1 MTMRTDHNG
10 VVPARHDWQARAA
23 EALDKARKMK
33 PGAERTEALKKAG
46 QLQVAAD
53 MRGYLSSRELRP
65 PK

>member
-1 MTMRTDHNG
+1 MRSIGDEQL
-10 VVPARHDWQARAA
+10 PDRHDWQARAA

-53 MRGYLSSRELRP
+53 IKGYLVSKELQP

>member
-1 MTMRTDHNG
+1 MHTNRDSQL
-10 VVPARHDWQARAA
+10 PDKHDWQARAS
-23 EALDKARKMK
+23 EALAKARKMK

>member
-1 MTMRTDHNG
+1 
-10 VVPARHDWQARAA
+10 
-23 EALDKARKMK
+23 MK